1 MNSNNSTNLKYGFT
15 LIEILI
21 TLSVM
26 AICFLPLMR
35 MFSASLEQV
44 YASSDLTTARY
55 LAAEGMEKLKNLG
68 FTQAQMEDLG
78 SVWEPAMGRPA
89 LELNHKNWRVLR
101 KIMPGTDPLEVRI
114 QVYQEPT
121 MDTRRKVFKDGK
133 PVVELVT
140 LIEDLDWTPIE

>member
-1 MNSNNSTNLKYGFT
+1 MNSKNSSNGFT
-15 LIEILI
+15 LIELLI

-44 YASSDLTTARY
+44 YAGSDLTTARY

-68 FTQAQMEDLG
+68 FTQAQMENVG
-78 SVWEPAMGRPA
+78 SVWEPALGQPPM
-89 LELNHKNWRVLR
+89 EFNNKKWRVLR
-101 KIMPGTDPLEVRI
+101 KIASGTDPLEVRI
-114 QVYQEPT
+114 QVYQESAVAMP
-121 MDTRRKVFKDGK
+121 RPGLKSGK
-133 PVVELVT
+133 PIVELTT